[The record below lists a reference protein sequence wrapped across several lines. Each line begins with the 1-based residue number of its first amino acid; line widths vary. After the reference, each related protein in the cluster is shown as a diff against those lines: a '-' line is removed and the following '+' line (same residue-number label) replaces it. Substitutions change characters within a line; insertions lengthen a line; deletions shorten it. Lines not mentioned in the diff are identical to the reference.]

1 MSSSFLNNFRPYL
14 SIPYWEH
21 ISTSSSSSSPLLPTS
36 VSYSITFILSR
47 FIVFTFYSATVQ
59 SSMVSL
65 STDSKN
71 WRPFDNV
78 LIL

>member
-1 MSSSFLNNFRPYL
+1 MSSSFLNNFRLYL
-14 SIPYWEH
+14 SILYREH
-21 ISTSSSSSSPLLPTS
+21 ISTSSSSSPLLPTS

-59 SSMVSL
+59 SSMVSV
-65 STDSKN
+65 STDPKN
-71 WRPFDNV
+71 WRPFDSV